1 MGKVIL
7 ATKSSACL
15 QSLACPLLTN
25 VFLLE
30 LRPGGLPNDFNR
42 LLQRN
47 LQKLRE
53 VLTYK
58 DKYFFQICH
67 SSCFYHK
74 TFFLRNLWPNGCK
87 LQIFTNLRGKLRTE
101 FCCNYKNV
109 ILGSVKLHGI
119 GSWPQSLKNSLI
131 LSLTINMKENT
142 LSLI

>member
-1 MGKVIL
+1 MRFRDTRAINRRGFC
-7 ATKSSACL
+7 SAPRKAGND
-15 QSLACPLLTN
+15 SPYS
-25 VFLLE
+25 VFSVLY
-30 LRPGGLPNDFNR
+30 R
-42 LLQRN
+42 LQRN